1 MARTPVGA
9 FVVSIGL
16 RAVRWQ
22 ALFRPGRRPPLG
34 MVGKATVLGYFFNSI
49 LPVRAGEAARIVAL
63 KHYAGTSRAEA
74 TGTVVVERV
83 LDW

>member
-1 MARTPVGA
+1 
-9 FVVSIGL
+9 
-16 RAVRWQ
+16 
-22 ALFRPGRRPPLG
+22 

-49 LPVRAGEAARIVAL
+49 LPVPAGEAARIVAL